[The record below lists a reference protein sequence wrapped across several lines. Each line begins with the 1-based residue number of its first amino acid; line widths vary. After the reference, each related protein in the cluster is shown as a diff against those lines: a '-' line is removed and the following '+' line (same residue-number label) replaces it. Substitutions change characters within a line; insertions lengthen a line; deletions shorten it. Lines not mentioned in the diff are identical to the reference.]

1 MRYRLPS
8 GAVLMILFAVSPAS
22 ATQWGYP
29 LTSLPEGWIA
39 TPEWSFG
46 SEAYVDL
53 YATAYEYG
61 ENDIHD
67 AYIISD
73 GITVPAATAGAVL
86 EFDHEWLISAYNS
99 TEYDDAYGH
108 VSVLYSIDG
117 DTQPF
122 LLKYFD
128 SAMGTPYN
136 PEGSEHFSCSLAV
149 SPGDTLRFIYH
160 ARVAA
165 SCWGATAG
173 TVDLDWWVSDFLL
186 TAYDGQ
192 ALQPSTW
199 ADIKSSVSES
209 GQPEEFEREPGGPGI
224 RR

>member
-1 MRYRLPS
+1 MRCRFFA
-8 GAVLMILFAVSPAS
+8 GAILTTLLVVFPAS
-22 ATQWGYP
+22 ATQWEYP

-39 TPEWSFG
+39 TPEWSYG
-46 SEAYVDL
+46 SDAHVGL
-53 YATAYEYG
+53 YLSAYEYG
-61 ENDIHD
+61 DYYVWD

-73 GITVPAATAGAVL
+73 GIVVPAATTLTIL

-99 TEYDDAYGH
+99 SEYDDAYGH
-108 VSVLYSIDG
+108 VSVLYSVDG

-160 ARVAA
+160 ARAAA
-165 SCWGATAG
+165 SCWGVTTG
-173 TVDLDWWVSDFLL
+173 SVSLDWWVSNFLL

-199 ADIKSSVSES
+199 AEIKFSAVES
-209 GQPEEFEREPGGPGI
+209 AEPEDMRREPVGPGTL
-224 RR
+224 R

>member
-1 MRYRLPS
+1 MRFQ
-8 GAVLMILFAVSPAS
+8 LFAGALLTLLLAVSTAS

-29 LTSLPEGWIA
+29 LTSLPEGWIS
-39 TPEWSFG
+39 TPEWYFG
-46 SEAYVDL
+46 SSAHVYLQAE
-53 YATAYEYG
+53 AYEYG
-61 ENDIHD
+61 EYIDTN

-73 GITVPAATAGAVL
+73 GITVPAATTLAVL